1 METGI
6 ITKQKS
12 KIRMKKPK
20 NYKVIMHNDD
30 YTTMEFVI
38 EVLVRIFNKSVV
50 EAEKI
55 MLDVHKKGRGVA
67 GIYSYDIA
75 VTKVAA
81 AMSMAKNEGL
91 PFKMTTEEA

>member
-1 METGI
+1 METGVV
-6 ITKQKS
+6 TKQKDKV
-12 KIRMKKPK
+12 KIKKPK

-38 EVLVRIFNKSVV
+38 KILVNIFNKSFID
-50 EAEKI
+50 AEKI

-75 VTKVAA
+75 ITKVAT
-81 AMSMAKNEGL
+81 AMSRAKSEGF
-91 PFKMTTEEA
+91 PFKLTTEEV

>member
-1 METGI
+1 METI
-6 ITKQKS
+6 VVTNQKDKV
-12 KIRMKKPK
+12 KIKKPK

-38 EVLVRIFNKSVV
+38 KILVNIFNKSFID
-50 EAEKI
+50 AEKI

-75 VTKVAA
+75 ITKVAT
-81 AMSMAKNEGL
+81 AMSMAKSEGF
-91 PFKMTTEEA
+91 PFKLTTEEV

>member
-12 KIRMKKPK
+12 KIKIKKPK

-81 AMSMAKNEGL
+81 AMSMAKNEGF

>member
-6 ITKQKS
+6 VTKQKD
-12 KIRMKKPK
+12 KIKIKKPK

-38 EVLVRIFNKSVV
+38 EVLVRIFNKSIAD
-50 EAEKI
+50 AEKI

-75 VTKVAA
+75 ITKVAT
-81 AMSMAKNEGL
+81 AMSMAKSEGY
-91 PFKMTTEEA
+91 PFKLTTEEA

>member
-1 METGI
+1 METGVV
-6 ITKQKS
+6 TKQKDKV
-12 KIRMKKPK
+12 KIKKPK

-38 EVLVRIFNKSVV
+38 KILVNIFNKSFID
-50 EAEKI
+50 AEKI

-75 VTKVAA
+75 ITKVAT
-81 AMSMAKNEGL
+81 AMSMAKSEGFPL
-91 PFKMTTEEA
+91 KLTTEEV